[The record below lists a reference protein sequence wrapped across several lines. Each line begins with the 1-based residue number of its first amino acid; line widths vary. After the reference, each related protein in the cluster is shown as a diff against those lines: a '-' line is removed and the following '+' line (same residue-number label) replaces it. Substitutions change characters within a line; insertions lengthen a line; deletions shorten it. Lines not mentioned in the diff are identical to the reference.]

1 MIAGLPWSSW
11 LLLLAAV
18 GPGLTVVTVFYAR
31 HRHVR
36 KQK

>member
-1 MIAGLPWSSW
+1 MIAGLPWTSW

-31 HRHVR
+31 HRRDR
-36 KQK
+36 KQR